1 VDVISNQSAPPARGG
16 RLTCIDFLRGSAA
29 LGVVF
34 LHSANKGQWLQT
46 PEMTW
51 AFGLLH
57 QGRLGVPLFFVI
69 SGFCIHLRWAKR
81 QAARL
86 AADSADATTT
96 NSLADRVLARRDAWK
111 HEPTTTRSEFF
122 SFWKRRMHRLYPPYL
137 VTLCLCMATLA
148 LVYWQS
154 GRALAGTP
162 AYPEPVWRWMLLD
175 FVAHVTMLHGLHPE
189 LDYRGGN
196 VVFWTLAREEYFY
209 LLYFPL
215 LAARRY
221 FGLFKSLAAV
231 FAAGLLVP
239 WGMYHLLHALSL
251 DAGTFKVAWY
261 PFNNS
266 TSAVALWIQWC
277 LGMAAVESYYGLITL
292 PTWCRRLWM
301 AALWAAVA
309 SLCIYFKVYWLTP
322 VLWGMTFFTLV
333 NYCVAREH
341 QGHWPV
347 NGITRRVAWCG
358 HLFLLAVSHS
368 LPGLAGAAKSGDHGA
383 PETAAP
389 RVAGCVSALSTR
401 RVGGAGS
408 NGHRR
413 GLGLLHAGGALV
425 SQPGIG
431 AQWPR
436 HTAGGNFCRSRR
448 HRTDRTLTANYNLQF
463 SSRRALQ
470 QTACRGRG
478 FGSPS
483 SLRRLFEYSQ
493 GEKFAVSARESRA
506 FLITIA
512 RQALAGAPLHV
523 SSVCGVAPRGWPG
536 YHEAM

>member
-137 VTLCLCMATLA
+137 VTLCLSMGMVA

-154 GRALAGTP
+154 GRALSGTP
-162 AYPEPVWRWMLLD
+162 AYPQPVWNWMLLD

-341 QGHWPV
+341 QGRWPV
-347 NGITRRVAWCG
+347 NGIARRVAG
-358 HLFLLAVSHS
+358 VGIFSYSLYLIHYPVLRVLQKVEITARQKLQLPESLAASPLYQLAVWAV
-368 LPGLAGAAKSGDHGA
+368 LVVMAI
-383 PETAAP
+383 
-389 RVAGCVSALSTR
+389 
-401 RVGGAGS
+401 GAGWVFFM
-408 NGHRR
+408 
-413 GLGLLHAGGALV
+413 LV
-425 SQPGIG
+425 ER
-431 AQWPR
+431 WFL
-436 HTAGGNFCRSRR
+436 N
-448 HRTDRTLTANYNLQF
+448 
-463 SSRRALQ
+463 
-470 QTACRGRG
+470 
-478 FGSPS
+478 
-483 SLRRLFEYSQ
+483 
-493 GEKFAVSARESRA
+493 RESVPSGPG
-506 FLITIA
+506 T
-512 RQALAGAPLHV
+512 RQAATSAEAAATEQIAP
-523 SSVCGVAPRGWPG
+523 
-536 YHEAM
+536 